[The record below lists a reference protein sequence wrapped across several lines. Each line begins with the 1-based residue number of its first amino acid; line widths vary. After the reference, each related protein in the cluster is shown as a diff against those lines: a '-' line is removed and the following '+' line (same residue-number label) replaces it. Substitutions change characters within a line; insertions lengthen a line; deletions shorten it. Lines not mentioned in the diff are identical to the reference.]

1 MFKLD
6 VIDSRVRRCEDVS
19 TIVDKKMRTRTIKF
33 EKFIIP
39 LSDNNP
45 FELNEFVK
53 VLRKSDFE
61 KIGNMLKSL
70 KSEREQLKKQINELT
85 ILSET
90 QRNIIT
96 SRENSSNNE
105 AKDNDKTSIFKDLIR
120 T

>member
-1 MFKLD
+1 MLL
-6 VIDSRVRRCEDVS
+6 ILRVRRCEDVS

-61 KIGNMLKSL
+61 KIGNDVKVLDGQSFSIK
-70 KSEREQLKKQINELT
+70 RWKK
-85 ILSET
+85 
-90 QRNIIT
+90 
-96 SRENSSNNE
+96 
-105 AKDNDKTSIFKDLIR
+105 
-120 T
+120 

>member
-6 VIDSRVRRCEDVS
+6 VIDSRVRKCEDVS
-19 TIVDKKMRTRTIKF
+19 TIIDKKMRTRTIKF

-61 KIGNMLKSL
+61 KIGNILKSL
-70 KSEREQLKKQINELT
+70 KTEREQLKKEINELT
-85 ILSET
+85 ILIET
-90 QRNIIT
+90 QRNYI
-96 SRENSSNNE
+96 SSLENSPNIKQKN
-105 AKDNDKTSIFKDLIR
+105 KHKTSVFKDLIKI
-120 T
+120 